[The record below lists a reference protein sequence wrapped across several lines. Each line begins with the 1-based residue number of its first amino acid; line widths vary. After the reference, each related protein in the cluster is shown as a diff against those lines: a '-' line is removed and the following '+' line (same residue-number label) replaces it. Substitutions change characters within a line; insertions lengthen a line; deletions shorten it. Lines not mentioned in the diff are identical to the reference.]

1 MRDFL
6 ATVGVTHL
14 ENAGAARGKGPVQQQ
29 REAKRKK
36 ASRPRA
42 LKKALGRKCFRTASR
57 GT

>member
-6 ATVGVTHL
+6 TTAGVTHL

-36 ASRPRA
+36 ASRPTA
-42 LKKALGRKCFRTASR
+42 LRKARGRKCFRTNNK